1 MRTTRKG
8 GCFSNHSAYHR
19 KECTRSDEHRNMR
32 TQLYID
38 GSFCPAGDGA
48 TLEAVDPATEKVFA
62 KVASGGAS
70 DVDLAVRA
78 ARDAFD
84 SGIWSGL
91 PAPERATVLRRIAKG
106 ITDNLEMLSRLE
118 TRDNGKPLPEARWD
132 IEDAAFCFE
141 YYAEMIEADVKADCQ
156 TVDVGDARFD
166 SRIWREPVGVVAA
179 ITPWNFPM
187 LMAVWKV
194 APALAAGCTI
204 VLKPSELCSMTC
216 HELARII
223 DAAGVPKGVFNL
235 VTGLGPTAGGALTA
249 HRLVDKIAFTG
260 SVATGG
266 KVMQAASAGIRTVSL
281 ELGGKSPFIIFDDC
295 QIDKAVEWIMFGIFW
310 NKGEVCSGT
319 SRVLVHNR
327 IYQKLIA
334 RLKEETERISIGA
347 GDQEGVKL
355 GPIVARVQYDKIM
368 AILQRAQNSGA
379 TLVTGGGR
387 PTGIDSGYFI
397 APTVYADV
405 PGDAEIWTEE
415 IFGPV
420 VCLNSFETE
429 AEAIAMANDSPYG
442 LAAAVMSDD
451 LDRCDRVAASL
462 RVGIVWINCSQPTF
476 TQAPW
481 GGYKSSGIGRELGRA
496 GYEAYLE
503 TKQVTRFDHTQDWRW
518 YQVSGSPK

>member
-1 MRTTRKG
+1 
-8 GCFSNHSAYHR
+8 
-19 KECTRSDEHRNMR
+19 MR

-38 GSFCPAGDGA
+38 GAFCPADDGA
-48 TLEAVDPATEKVFA
+48 TLEAVDPATEQVFA
-62 KVASGGAS
+62 EVAAGGAP
-70 DVDLAVRA
+70 DVDRAVQA
-78 ARDAFD
+78 ARTAFD

-91 PAPERATVLRRIAKG
+91 PARERASVLRRIAQG
-106 ITDNLEMLSRLE
+106 ITDNLDLLSKLE
-118 TRDNGKPLPEARWD
+118 TRDNGKPLPEAQWD

-141 YYAEMIEADVKADCQ
+141 YYAEMIEMDAKADGQ
-156 TVDVGDARFD
+156 TVDVGDERFD
-166 SRIWREPVGVVAA
+166 SRIWQEPVGVVAA

-187 LMAVWKV
+187 LMAVWKI

-216 HELARII
+216 YELARII

-281 ELGGKSPFIIFDDC
+281 ELGGKSPFIVFDDC

-310 NKGEVCSGT
+310 NKGEVCSAT
-319 SRVLVHNR
+319 SRVLVHHG
-327 IYQKLIA
+327 IYEKLIA

-347 GDQEGVKL
+347 GDQDGVKL
-355 GPIVARVQYDKIM
+355 GPIVARVQYDKVM

-387 PTGIDSGYFI
+387 PTGFDSGYFI
-397 APTVYADV
+397 APTIYADV
-405 PGDAEIWTEE
+405 PRDAEIWAEE

-429 AEAIAMANDSPYG
+429 AEAIEMANDSPYG

-451 LDRCDRVAASL
+451 LDRCDRVAAKL
-462 RVGIVWINCSQPTF
+462 RAGIVWINCSQPTF

-481 GGYKSSGIGRELGRA
+481 GGFKSSGIGRELGRA

-503 TKQVTRFDHTQDWRW
+503 TKQVTRFDHTQDWGW
-518 YQVSGSPK
+518 YQAPGPSK